1 MGYFLLNIYILREQ
15 KYVKQVLRGFVVFF
29 FFFCSSHVTVT
40 FHELMWVGGL
50 DKVRCEVTVLRLRR
64 WCERPFQQDITA
76 ETIWC
81 LCHKPVVSSTCGF
94 D

>member
-29 FFFCSSHVTVT
+29 SAVLMLTVT
-40 FHELMWVGGL
+40 FCELMWVGGL
-50 DKVRCEVTVLRLRR
+50 DKVKCEVTVLRLRR
-64 WCERPFQQDITA
+64 WCERPSQQDITA

-81 LCHKPVVSSTCGF
+81 LCHKPVASGTCGF